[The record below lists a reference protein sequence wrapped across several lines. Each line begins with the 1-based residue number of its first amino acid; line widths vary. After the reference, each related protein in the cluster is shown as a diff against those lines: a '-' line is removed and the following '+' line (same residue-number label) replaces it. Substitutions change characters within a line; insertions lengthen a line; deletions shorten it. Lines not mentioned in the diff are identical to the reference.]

1 MQRRLRQR
9 LTLPAAVAL
18 ACVTTLAAF
27 AQPPQP
33 PVGATAARPRIGLV
47 LSGGGARGGAHIGVL
62 KALEELRVPV
72 DYVAGTSIG
81 AVVGGF
87 YVSGM
92 NVADLEQLVESLE
105 WETAFLNVTPR
116 QLKSFRRKRDD
127 DSFLVNQ
134 KPGLNDGEFE
144 LPIGLVQGQVIDMI
158 ISRETLRA
166 SQIDNFDELAIPFR
180 AVAGDLAT
188 GEPVVLGSG
197 SLARAIRASMSIPA
211 ALSPIEIDGR
221 LLVDGGIA
229 MNLPVDVARDMG
241 ADVVIAVDISSDLL
255 GRETLKSVL
264 DITSQLT
271 NLLTRTGTLQQRA
284 KLTSND
290 VLVVPKFS
298 DDLTSLEFA
307 RMRETIQ
314 TGYDAVMQNR
324 AEFERLAVSE
334 EQYAAYRAA
343 RRDPRMRELPVVD
356 FVRLENKGP
365 VADSVVEARL
375 GAIEIGKPLDV
386 DAVERAMNTVYGL
399 DYYQNV
405 RYGLVRDEQGT
416 GIELELDPRAWGPN
430 YLQLGMEYSSAKDS
444 DSLFGLAASY
454 LRTAINPLGGEVRA
468 TAVIGDE
475 PALVVDLYQPFGPKG
490 LYFYAPSLYLNSTQF
505 NAYEGDERVTEA
517 QLREGTLEFAVGREL
532 LTWGEYRFG
541 LRAAKGA
548 FDVRVGDPTQ
558 ISEEE
563 FQRGEFFGRFSVDTM
578 DSVSFPREGAQAVL
592 EWRASRQRLLEA
604 DADFDQLL
612 LSGSYAKTWG
622 RHTLLTTLRWD
633 TTISGTTPDSRL
645 FRMGGFFDISGLNR
659 NQLSGQHATRIGT
672 AYYRRIG
679 DLALF
684 PAFAGMSLE
693 LGNVWDSRSDVA
705 SSDSILGGSL
715 WAGVDTPVGPV
726 YVGYGLAEGGE
737 DAFYIS
743 LGRVF

>member
-1 MQRRLRQR
+1 MHRRRRQR
-9 LTLPAAVAL
+9 LLLPIALSLAWATTMPTAAQQGESAAEAL
-18 ACVTTLAAF
+18 A
-27 AQPPQP
+27 
-33 PVGATAARPRIGLV
+33 RPTVGLV

-81 AVVGGF
+81 AVIGGF

-92 NVADLEQLVESLE
+92 SVADLEQLVESLE

-116 QLKSFRRKRDD
+116 ELKSFRRKRDD

-144 LPIGLVQGQVIDMI
+144 LPFGLVQGQVVDMI

-166 SQIDNFDELAIPFR
+166 SQVDNFDELAIPFR
-180 AVAGDLAT
+180 AVAGDIVT
-188 GEPVVLGSG
+188 GDAVVLGSG

-229 MNLPVDVARDMG
+229 MNLPVDVAREMG
-241 ADVVIAVDISSDLL
+241 ADVVIAVDISSGLL
-255 GRETLKSVL
+255 NRETLRSVL
-264 DITSQLT
+264 DVTSQLT
-271 NLLTRTGTLQQRA
+271 NMLTRSGTVQQRA
-284 KLTSND
+284 KLTSTD
-290 VLVVPKFS
+290 LLLEPQFS
-298 DDLTSLEFA
+298 EDLTSMEFA

-314 TGYDAVMQNR
+314 TGYDTVMQKR
-324 AEFERLAVSE
+324 AELERLALTE
-334 EQYAAYRAA
+334 AEYDAYLAA
-343 RRDPRMRELPVVD
+343 RRDPRMNELPIVE
-356 FVRLENKGP
+356 FVRLDNEGP

-375 GAIEIGKPLDV
+375 GAIELGAPLDV

-405 RYGLVRDEQGT
+405 RYGLVNDAGKT
-416 GIELELDPRAWGPN
+416 GVALPLDARSWGPN
-430 YLQLGMEYSSAKDS
+430 YLQLGMEYSSAADS
-444 DSLFGLAASY
+444 DSMFGLAASY
-454 LRTAINPLGGEVRA
+454 LSTAINPLGGEWRA

-475 PALVVDLYQPFGPKG
+475 PALVADLYQPFGPKG
-490 LYFYAPSLYLNSTQF
+490 LYFYAPSLYLESTQF
-505 NAYEGDERVTEA
+505 NVYEGDERITEA
-517 QLREGTLEFAVGREL
+517 QLREATLEFAIGREL

-541 LRAAKGA
+541 VRAARGE
-548 FDVRVGDPTQ
+548 FDLRVGDPTQ
-558 ISEEE
+558 LSEEA
-563 FQRGEFFGRFSVDTM
+563 FRRGEFFGRFSVDTM
-578 DSVSFPREGAQAVL
+578 DSVAFPREGSQLSL
-592 EWRASRQRLLEA
+592 EWRASRQRFLEA

-612 LSGSYAKTWG
+612 LAASYAKTWG
-622 RHTLLTTLRWD
+622 RHTVLTTLRWD
-633 TTISGTTPDSRL
+633 ATVSGTAADSRL

-659 NQLSGQHATRIGT
+659 NQLSGQHATRVGA

-684 PAFAGMSLE
+684 PAFAGASLE
-693 LGNVWDSRSDVA
+693 LGNAWESRKDISA
-705 SSDSILGGSL
+705 NGAILGGSF

-726 YVGYGLAEGGE
+726 YVGYGRAEGGE